1 MNSLKHSHT
10 GMHWQPAGLQRILSG
25 IPAMGKTYTDR
36 VSLSETAQ
44 AELSEKIASLC
55 RLTRNRNLARENCID
70 VRVTYFVPC
79 TDPANPSF
87 RIRGSY
93 QITEGI
99 CQKVDLDESCTLQV
113 NDTYIPI
120 QDILSID
127 LKGQIPDNPFCFIA
141 LSKNA
146 PLPFGSGLF
155 VYDHCAAEQLNTQK
169 PFGFL

>member
-1 MNSLKHSHT
+1 
-10 GMHWQPAGLQRILSG
+10 MHEFSETFPYWNALAAGRPLADSVRHPRMPIPHRAKIFQPFDALEGFSVSIA
-25 IPAMGKTYTDR
+25 AMGKTYTDR

-99 CQKVDLDESCTLQV
+99 CQKVDPDESCTLQV

-127 LKGQIPDNPFCFIA
+127 LK
-141 LSKNA
+141 
-146 PLPFGSGLF
+146 
-155 VYDHCAAEQLNTQK
+155 E
-169 PFGFL
+169 